1 MLYSAFHK
9 TRKVSL
15 VERGDMRI
23 PLAEMK
29 LVEQNAIVGRNQQAY
44 RITPTDFV
52 IMGSLTELNYNIISN
67 GIGLNVQGIGA
78 SSRTAVVN
86 VALDLR
92 VMNSV
97 TLDVPYAFSLQ
108 KQIVGVEVEA
118 SIFRFF
124 GDTLIGFEAGGIKNE
139 PLQLGVRSVAEM
151 AVYQIL
157 TDFLRLP
164 SSEEC
169 RLVEAKF
176 YNKA

>member
-1 MLYSAFHK
+1 MKFNH
-9 TRKVSL
+9 
-15 VERGDMRI
+15 RGAQKKSRQGNLTHQST
-23 PLAEMK
+23 PPAK
-29 LVEQNAIVGRNQQAY
+29 L
-44 RITPTDFV
+44 TK
-52 IMGSLTELNYNIISN
+52 S
-67 GIGLNVQGIGA
+67 
-78 SSRTAVVN
+78 
-86 VALDLR
+86 
-92 VMNSV
+92 
-97 TLDVPYAFSLQ
+97 PYAFSLQ
-108 KQIVGVEVEA
+108 KQIVGVEIEA
-118 SIFRFF
+118 SVFRFF